1 MEKVIKDA
9 NWLLKQ
15 IKERS
20 VPAAI
25 FVGNEPVMSGFILE
39 TLINQ
44 MENKEVA
51 PEEPEEKPRYVV
63 YYKIISEMFNQR
75 LETKAYFRSFDP
87 EPGEPFNAIVGAGTD
102 HAFHFDTEN
111 QAKATAELIGGNV
124 EKLVLKQEFQTLEE
138 IHDPNINGEINR

>member
-1 MEKVIKDA
+1 MKKDE
-9 NWLLKQ
+9 NWLLQQ

-44 MENKEVA
+44 MIDEKNS
-51 PEEPEEKPRYVV
+51 PEETEEKPRYVV

-75 LETKAYFRSFDP
+75 LETKAYFKEFDP
-87 EPGEPFNAIVGAGTD
+87 EPGEPFNAIVGAGTEN
-102 HAFHFDTEN
+102 AFHFDTEN

-124 EKLVLKQEFQTLEE
+124 EKLELKPEFQTNKEL
-138 IHDPNINGEINR
+138 HDQNLNGEINR